1 MVDAAYQNACHLA
14 TLVDQSPDLTPVLS
28 QASAPSC
35 LQVCFYFTPGGRFT
49 HELRDDTGQIHT
61 QQSPGDQTVGRT
73 RLARLGKLNSKVTS
87 SIAKGLV
94 PKGFMIDFAPALEGQ
109 EDRGSFF
116 RVVVNISTVRETL
129 DRLIQELVSVGTS
142 VVSNIPR

>member
-28 QASAPSC
+28 QASAPGC
-35 LQVCFYFTPGGRFT
+35 LQVCFHFTPGGRFT
-49 HELRDDTGQIHT
+49 HGLRDDTGQVDT
-61 QQSPGDQTVGRT
+61 QQSPGDQSAGRT

-116 RVVVNISTVRETL
+116 RVVVNISTVRGTL

-142 VVSNIPR
+142 VVSNVPR